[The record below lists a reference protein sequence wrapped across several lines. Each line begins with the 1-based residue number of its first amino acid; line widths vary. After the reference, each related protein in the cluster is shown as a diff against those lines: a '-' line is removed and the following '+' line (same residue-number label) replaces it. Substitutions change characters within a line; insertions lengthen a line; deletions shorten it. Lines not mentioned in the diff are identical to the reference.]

1 MSSPCVSAGLAL
13 QLRCNGLHPGVR
25 RVMLQPPRLVLQ
37 LQAAELVLQNHGLYV
52 GAYSCWS
59 VFLYVGA
66 FSLEE
71 VAHPYKR
78 KELWGLAPH

>member
-1 MSSPCVSAGLAL
+1 ML
-13 QLRCNGLHPGVR
+13 QLVL
-25 RVMLQPPRLVLQ
+25 LVLQ
-37 LQAAELVLQNHGLYV
+37 LQAAELVLQNHVLHV

-71 VAHPYKR
+71 VAHAYKR
-78 KELWGLAPH
+78 KQLWGLAPH

>member
-1 MSSPCVSAGLAL
+1 ML
-13 QLRCNGLHPGVR
+13 QLVL
-25 RVMLQPPRLVLQ
+25 LVLQ
-37 LQAAELVLQNHGLYV
+37 LQAAELVLQNH

-71 VAHPYKR
+71 VAHAYKR
-78 KELWGLAPH
+78 KQLWGLAPH